1 MVEITK
7 QDYLS
12 LVNQGGSGF
21 DVSSIVES
29 IVASEIEPKRN
40 LQNQKLEK
48 TENSISGIGFL
59 YAQCNTTQ
67 SNFQTIEASNYF
79 DINSSNPSGVSLIP
93 TDEAKLN
100 QEIRSISDVTVAR
113 KMVFELAG
121 FSSVSD
127 ALEPGGAAID
137 IDFGTWTEINS
148 DNFSFAAAADNVTQN
163 ISFAG
168 KSLTQVA
175 ALFEAVPGITAQI
188 VDTLGDGT
196 SFSLILQSEATGAET
211 GFKLTEASNNTRWET
226 TSIPSSTTDNNNFT
240 QLATDANFK
249 LDGVQVTRQDN
260 IITDVIDGASIHLK
274 SDFSASAS
282 LVVGRSKE
290 TIKQSLADIVFLL
303 NQFREEINRLTYID
317 VDGDE
322 NGPLAME
329 PAATLL
335 KSNFKKLAVE
345 PIYGYGSSPIFLS
358 QLGIKTNSSGE
369 YFLDEYTFDQTFVQN
384 PEYFSALKDEKISS
398 DNLTAIVSKSEFTNI
413 PAGTYEITEDSTS
426 GDWMFGETVLTRV
439 DADNGGS
446 IFTSAT
452 YPGLLI
458 QTLDRNPSDF
468 NVYVGTSFSKK
479 VIELMSDT
487 VGLSSSF
494 KSVED
499 SYRTLK
505 VDIGER
511 LSKLEERE
519 NLISSRYT
527 EQFGRMEQAM
537 TKFNSTKTMLENFIK
552 SWENK

>member
-12 LVNQGGSGF
+12 LINQGGSGF
-21 DVSSIVES
+21 DISSIVES

-59 YAQCNTTQ
+59 YSQCNTTQ
-67 SNFQTIEASNYF
+67 ANFQTIEAMNYF
-79 DINSSNPSGVSLIP
+79 DINSSNPSGVSLIA
-93 TDEAKLN
+93 TDETKLN
-100 QEIRSISDVTVAR
+100 QEIRSISDVTVAK

-127 ALEPGGAAID
+127 ALEPGGVAID
-137 IDFGTWTEINS
+137 IDFGTWTEIDS
-148 DNFSFAAAADNVTQN
+148 DNFSFAVAADNVTQN

-175 ALFEAVPGITAQI
+175 TLFEAVPGITAQI

-196 SFSLILQSEATGAET
+196 SFSLILQSEATGAEH
-211 GFKLTEASNNTRWET
+211 GFKLTETSNNTRWET
-226 TSIPSSTTDNNNFT
+226 TSIPSSTAANNNFT

-274 SDFSASAS
+274 SDFNASAS

-290 TIKQSLADIVFLL
+290 TIKQSLADTVFLL

-317 VDGDE
+317 VEGDE

-369 YFLDEYTFDQTFVQN
+369 YFLDEYTFDLTFVQN

-398 DNLTAIVSKSEFTNI
+398 DNLTAVVSKSEFTNI
-413 PAGTYEITEDSTS
+413 PAGTYEITQDSTS

-511 LSKLEERE
+511 LTKLEERQ